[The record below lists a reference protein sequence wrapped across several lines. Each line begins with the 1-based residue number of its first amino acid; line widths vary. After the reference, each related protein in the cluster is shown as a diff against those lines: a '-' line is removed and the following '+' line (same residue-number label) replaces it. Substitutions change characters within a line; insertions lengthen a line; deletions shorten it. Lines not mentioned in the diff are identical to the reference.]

1 MSIRTTLLGGG
12 VVVSLIITAVLAL
25 TAYTFDSPSAGFVDI
40 IHESEIGVGNPQTT
54 QASITK
60 AGNDLSPVTGGLL
73 AVVDDIN
80 HTNMTMKV
88 LSRKVKQLSGTLDEL
103 TESVELVI
111 EEMPEGDA
119 RYDIEDVAD
128 TIGDIK
134 RGDAS

>member
-25 TAYTFDSPSAGFVDI
+25 TAYTFDSLSAGFVDI
-40 IHESEIGVGNPQTT
+40 IHESEIGVGNSQTT